1 MRKIVFLQLFIICVN
16 IKLTNFIKSGYFVVS
31 FNNGNNFTGAV
42 IEKTK
47 NFLKSEY
54 INKEILFKTRLF
66 LSYALAD
73 MKIWFDII
81 TWEKQPVRLKLSE
94 FKNMLLIFIVESDII
109 FSVIF

>member
-1 MRKIVFLQLFIICVN
+1 
-16 IKLTNFIKSGYFVVS
+16 
-31 FNNGNNFTGAV
+31 
-42 IEKTK
+42 
-47 NFLKSEY
+47 
-54 INKEILFKTRLF
+54 
-66 LSYALAD
+66 